1 MYIEESYYFW
11 RLAADLIVN
20 HDYEILQ
27 MLEDKHEVWLE
38 QRIKGK
44 TNVVRLS
51 HKMFDWSNQLK
62 QDQTVLDENI
72 KRVLKV
78 VGGRQ
83 VHVHNV
89 YIAKYPPVDDWN
101 EWKDTR
107 SLPGRKKGTV
117 QTFYIDE
124 QSRELEI
131 NQLYRSLQ
139 LKEKNFPAPSEF
151 EMEQMVEYLKQSIR
165 NNHTK
170 KQQQREQVFFYG
182 KPLFTY
188 VLIVIN
194 LLLFGWLEYQG
205 GSTNTYTLI
214 QYGAKY
220 NPAIIDGEWW
230 RIVFSMFLHIGFFHI
245 MLNML
250 ALYVLGT
257 AVERMFGSIRFIV
270 IYFIGGIIGGLAS
283 FAFTPNVAAGASGA
297 IYGLF
302 GALLFFGT
310 VYKTLFFRTIG
321 TNVIIILILNIVF
334 SIMVPQVD
342 NGAHLG
348 GLVGGFL
355 ASSLV
360 HFPNKR
366 EVGKQLVSFLLI
378 IALTIGLGWYGY
390 NHDSNHYDARLQADV
405 ATNYIQQNKFQKAI
419 DLTTTALNHTNS
431 EQSSLYFVRGNGY
444 VQLNKYDLAKEDY
457 LQAIKLDP
465 NFVEAHQNLSVLY
478 YNVEQNETKA
488 LEHAKRVLELDSD
501 NKEMKEFIQSVEENG

>member
-11 RLAADLIVN
+11 RLAADLVVN
-20 HDYEILQ
+20 HDFEIIQ
-27 MLEDKHEVWLE
+27 MIEDKHEVWLE
-38 QRIKGK
+38 QRIQGK

-51 HKMFDWSNQLK
+51 HKTFDWSNQLK
-62 QDQTVLDENI
+62 QDQAVLDENI

-83 VHVHNV
+83 VHIHNV
-89 YIAKYPPVDDWN
+89 YIAKFKPVDDWN

-124 QSRELEI
+124 QSRETEI

-139 LKEKNFPAPSEF
+139 LNEKNFPAPSEF

-170 KQQQREQVFFYG
+170 KQQQREQIFFYG
-182 KPLFTY
+182 KPFLTY
-188 VLIVIN
+188 ILIAIN
-194 LLLFGWLEYQG
+194 LFLFGWLEYQG

-220 NPAIIDGEWW
+220 NPAIVDGEWW
-230 RIVFSMFLHIGFFHI
+230 RIVSSMFLHIGFFHI

-257 AVERMFGSIRFIV
+257 AVERMFGSKRFIV
-270 IYFIGGIIGGLAS
+270 IYFVGGIIGGLAS

-321 TNVIIILILNIVF
+321 TNVIFILILNIVF
-334 SIMVPQVD
+334 SVLMPQVD

-360 HFPNKR
+360 HFPNKK
-366 EVGKQLVSFLLI
+366 EVGKQVASFLVI
-378 IALTIGLGWYGY
+378 TALVIGLGWYGY
-390 NHDSNHYDARLQADV
+390 NHESNHYDARLQAGV
-405 ATNYIQQNKFQKAI
+405 ATNYNKKEEYQKAI
-419 DLTTTALNHTNS
+419 DITTKALQHTS
-431 EQSSLYFVRGNGY
+431 SDQESLYFVRGNGY
-444 VQLNKYDLAKEDY
+444 VNVKKYNQAKEDY
-457 LQAIKLDP
+457 LKAIELNPD
-465 NFVEAHQNLSVLY
+465 FAEAHQNLSVLY
-478 YNVEQNETKA
+478 YNFEQNEEEAIK
-488 LEHAKRVLELDSD
+488 HAKRVLELNPD
-501 NKEMKEFIQSVEENG
+501 NKEMKQFIQSVEENG